1 MSVHLI
7 VVEHRRD
14 WPAHFPPA
22 MVVTVQDYL
31 ATPEYQKLR
40 DVRVLN
46 LCRGY
51 RYLSLGYYCS
61 LLAEARR
68 HRVIPAMRAIT
79 DLSAKAIYSLGAEDL
94 DAQVHR
100 SLSRRIAREAGRS
113 EFEMDIYFGR
123 CADEALQ
130 DLAEEIFELFP
141 CPLLRVQF
149 EHDSK
154 WRISAIR
161 PLALSA
167 VPTQQQALFVASF
180 ETYVSRRWRSPRVRE
195 SARYDIAILH
205 NPAEKLPPT
214 SARGLQRFIRAGKK
228 LDLSVD
234 LIERKDYGRLAEYD
248 ALFIRETT
256 AIDHHTYRFAK
267 RAQAEG
273 MAVIDDPDSIVK
285 CTNKVYLHELMSAN
299 RVPVPRTRVLQ
310 KGQLESL
317 PVDAVSYPAVVKIP
331 DGSFSRGVHKA
342 ENREQLEQY
351 ARELLRESDLILL
364 QEFVYTEFDWRIGV
378 LNRQPIF
385 ACQYFMSKHHWQ
397 ILKHGADGQVTE
409 GNARTVAVEDAPPEV
424 VKTALAA
431 ANLIG
436 DGFYGVD
443 IKQAGERVVVI
454 EVNDNPNVDPGVEDA
469 VLGDRLYELI
479 LEDLA
484 RRLDERRAR

>member
-1 MSVHLI
+1 MSIHLI
-7 VVEHRRD
+7 VVENRRD

-130 DLAEEIFELFP
+130 DLAEEIFDLFP
-141 CPLLRVQF
+141 CPLLRVEF

-161 PLALSA
+161 PLSLGALPAEAHS
-167 VPTQQQALFVASF
+167 LFVGAF
-180 ETYVSRRWRSPRVRE
+180 EAYVSRRWRTPKVRE

-205 NPAEKLPPT
+205 DPAEKLPPT

-234 LIERKDYGRLAEYD
+234 LITRKDYGRLAEYD
-248 ALFIRETT
+248 GLFIRETT

-273 MAVIDDPDSIVK
+273 MAVIDDPESIVK
-285 CTNKVYLHELMSAN
+285 CTNKVYLHELLSAN
-299 RVPVPRTRVLQ
+299 RVPVPRSRVLQ

-317 PVDAVSYPAVVKIP
+317 PADAVTYPAVVKIP

-342 ENREQLEQY
+342 DTREQLEQF
-351 ARELLRESDLILL
+351 ARALLRESDLILL
-364 QEFVYTEFDWRIGV
+364 QEFVPTEFDWRIGV
-378 LNRQPIF
+378 LNRRPIF

-397 ILKHGADGQVTE
+397 IVKHGDGGQFTE
-409 GNARTVAVEDAPPEV
+409 GGARTLAIEDAPAAV

-443 IKQAGERVVVI
+443 IKQSGERVVVI

>member
-1 MSVHLI
+1 MSVHLV

-22 MVVTVQDYL
+22 LVVTVQDYL
-31 ATPEYQKLR
+31 ASPEHQKLR

-113 EFEMDIYFGR
+113 AFEMDIYFGR
-123 CADEALQ
+123 CADQALQ
-130 DLAEEIFELFP
+130 DLAEEIFDLFP

-149 EHDSK
+149 EHDGK

-161 PLALSA
+161 PLTLPA
-167 VPTQQQALFVASF
+167 VPAERHALFVAAF
-180 ETYVSRRWRSPRVRE
+180 ETYVSKRWRTPKVRE
-195 SARYDIAILH
+195 TARYDIAILH
-205 NPAEKLPPT
+205 DPAERLPPT
-214 SARGLQRFIRAGKK
+214 STRGLRKFVRAGKK
-228 LDLSVD
+228 LGLSVD
-234 LIERKDYGRLAEYD
+234 LITRRDYGRLAEYD

-285 CTNKVYLHELMSAN
+285 CTNKVYLHELLSAN

-310 KGQLESL
+310 KGQLEHL
-317 PVDAVSYPAVVKIP
+317 PADAVSYPAVVKVP

-342 ENREQLEQY
+342 DNRAQLERY
-351 ARELLRESDLILL
+351 ARQLLRESDLILL
-364 QEFVYTEFDWRIGV
+364 QEFVPTEFDWRIGV
-378 LNRQPIF
+378 LNREPIF

-397 ILKHGADGQVTE
+397 IVKHGEGGRFTE
-409 GNARTVAVEDAPPEV
+409 GGARTVAIDDAPAMV

-443 IKQAGERVVVI
+443 LKQFGERVVVI

-469 VLGDRLYELI
+469 VLGDRLYERILGDLI
-479 LEDLA
+479 
-484 RRLDERRAR
+484 RRLDERRNR

>member
-1 MSVHLI
+1 
-7 VVEHRRD
+7 
-14 WPAHFPPA
+14 
-22 MVVTVQDYL
+22 
-31 ATPEYQKLR
+31 
-40 DVRVLN
+40 
-46 LCRGY
+46 
-51 RYLSLGYYCS
+51 
-61 LLAEARR
+61 
-68 HRVIPAMRAIT
+68 
-79 DLSAKAIYSLGAEDL
+79 
-94 DAQVHR
+94 
-100 SLSRRIAREAGRS
+100 
-113 EFEMDIYFGR
+113 
-123 CADEALQ
+123 
-130 DLAEEIFELFP
+130 
-141 CPLLRVQF
+141 
-149 EHDSK
+149 
-154 WRISAIR
+154 
-161 PLALSA
+161 
-167 VPTQQQALFVASF
+167 
-180 ETYVSRRWRSPRVRE
+180 
-195 SARYDIAILH
+195 
-205 NPAEKLPPT
+205 
-214 SARGLQRFIRAGKK
+214 
-228 LDLSVD
+228 
-234 LIERKDYGRLAEYD
+234 
-248 ALFIRETT
+248 
-256 AIDHHTYRFAK
+256 
-267 RAQAEG
+267 
-273 MAVIDDPDSIVK
+273 
-285 CTNKVYLHELMSAN
+285 MSAN

>member
-94 DAQVHR
+94 AAQVHR

-154 WRISAIR
+154 
-161 PLALSA
+161 
-167 VPTQQQALFVASF
+167 
-180 ETYVSRRWRSPRVRE
+180 
-195 SARYDIAILH
+195 
-205 NPAEKLPPT
+205 
-214 SARGLQRFIRAGKK
+214 
-228 LDLSVD
+228 
-234 LIERKDYGRLAEYD
+234 
-248 ALFIRETT
+248 
-256 AIDHHTYRFAK
+256 
-267 RAQAEG
+267 
-273 MAVIDDPDSIVK
+273 
-285 CTNKVYLHELMSAN
+285 
-299 RVPVPRTRVLQ
+299 
-310 KGQLESL
+310 
-317 PVDAVSYPAVVKIP
+317 
-331 DGSFSRGVHKA
+331 
-342 ENREQLEQY
+342 
-351 ARELLRESDLILL
+351 
-364 QEFVYTEFDWRIGV
+364 
-378 LNRQPIF
+378 
-385 ACQYFMSKHHWQ
+385 
-397 ILKHGADGQVTE
+397 
-409 GNARTVAVEDAPPEV
+409 
-424 VKTALAA
+424 
-431 ANLIG
+431 
-436 DGFYGVD
+436 
-443 IKQAGERVVVI
+443 
-454 EVNDNPNVDPGVEDA
+454 
-469 VLGDRLYELI
+469 
-479 LEDLA
+479 
-484 RRLDERRAR
+484 